1 MPLEGGLYQWAK
13 LRWGEMTGF
22 LVAWNLWWYAVRR
35 AGLALG
41 KWFPNTGS
49 IIVII
54 LFGSNVAI
62 RDPGLDGRQGSTSP
76 FAFSVPAASLLNLN
90 LLGKMAFGAF
100 SGCEAIAVFSGECRD
115 PNAARVTRKSSYF
128 VHENSGPTISLQ
140 ERLSLWLEGYRDA

>member
-62 RDPGLDGRQGSTSP
+62 RDPGLDGRQDRHV
-76 FAFSVPAASLLNLN
+76 AFRI
-90 LLGKMAFGAF
+90 FGPGRVSSEF
-100 SGCEAIAVFSGECRD
+100 ESSGEDGVRSFQ
-115 PNAARVTRKSSYF
+115 RLRSYRCVF
-128 VHENSGPTISLQ
+128 
-140 ERLSLWLEGYRDA
+140 R